1 MPATKR
7 AAKPAAQNRSRMQSP
22 KRGTTSVKKASDRS
36 RLQAP
41 KSAASRARGMTAIME
56 RMRPK
61 GRADQMKKKVTSAFK
76 NMKGSERLADP
87 LNRLRPSASRR
98 SRLAEAIE
106 ARKRQGRSRLRQ
118 S

>member
-41 KSAASRARGMTAIME
+41 KSAASQARSKAARPATPWYRTPGMGGSGRPTWEEAKG
-56 RMRPK
+56 RPRRPRPVRPSPMRPA
-61 GRADQMKKKVTSAFK
+61 RQ
-76 NMKGSERLADP
+76 
-87 LNRLRPSASRR
+87 RR
-98 SRLAEAIE
+98 
-106 ARKRQGRSRLRQ
+106 
-118 S
+118 